1 VDVIAITPTPTPT
14 STPVPTPTSTPTP
27 TPTPTTVPPITATV
41 SMTPV
46 SCNGGSDGT
55 ITVSNISGGIGG
67 PYSVKLNSNG
77 TYQVTTTS
85 RTYSL
90 LTSNYYEVYVKD
102 SNDNQTIIGINVT
115 QPTLNVASI
124 SVINGES
131 LNAISIGGVWPK
143 TYKLRKDTA
152 SPYVTGCG
160 DTLITTINN
169 VTESNSTQLISGL
182 SSGYYCLEV
191 TDANGCVVNSGLTE
205 LAPIQIDWTS
215 TINGGTG
222 GFSIR
227 VNDVLVVSTDVTNS
241 GFIYV
246 PYNSLISA
254 YVGAPA
260 GGTESTFYSNIYA
273 ADQTGVIATSGPVTN
288 NATSFIDFNVT
299 SNTTIVGAA
308 SVNSGGGGGQTI
320 Q

>member
-1 VDVIAITPTPTPT
+1 
-14 STPVPTPTSTPTP
+14 
-27 TPTPTTVPPITATV
+27 
-41 SMTPV
+41 MTQV

-85 RTYSL
+85 RTYSS
-90 LTSNYYEVYVKD
+90 LTSGYYEIYVKD
-102 SNDNQTIIGINVT
+102 SNNNETIIGINVT
-115 QPTLNVASI
+115 QPALNVPTITIIDSQ
-124 SVINGES
+124 S
-131 LNAISIGGVWPK
+131 LNASSSGGVWPK
-143 TYKLRKDTA
+143 TYRLNQDTS
-152 SPYVTGCG
+152 SPYVSGECG
-160 DTLITTINN
+160 DTLVVTINN
-169 VTESNSTQLISGL
+169 VTESNATQLIEGL
-182 SSGYYCLEV
+182 ASGYYCLEV
-191 TDANGCVVNSGLTE
+191 TDANGCIVNSGLTE

-222 GFSIR
+222 GFSIK

-254 YVGAPA
+254 YVGAPV

-273 ADQTGVIATSGPVTN
+273 ADQTGVIATSGTVTN

-308 SVNSGGGGGQTI
+308 SVNSSGGGGQTI